1 MIQAEK
7 AHFPVRMMC
16 QALAVSR
23 SGFYAWSRRKPSPTR
38 GDDRLAV
45 EILAAHRAG
54 RGSYGS
60 PRVLRELRS
69 RGLRVGRH
77 RVARLMRE
85 QGLRGTPQRRFRITT
100 TNDPQLGVA
109 SNQLARRFDVE
120 KVGDVWASDLTYLWT
135 EEGWLYLA
143 VVLDLCSRHVVG
155 WALGKTLDTELPLR
169 ALAMAL
175 GQRTPARL
183 HHSDRGCQYAS
194 SVYRSVLRQHRMDCS
209 MSRCGNCWDN
219 APVESFFA
227 TLKREL
233 VYRSAWRTR
242 ADARTDVFDYIEV
255 FYNRTRRHSALD
267 YLSPAEFEEQRRA
280 A

>member
-1 MIQAEK
+1 M
-7 AHFPVRMMC
+7 
-16 QALAVSR
+16 
-23 SGFYAWSRRKPSPTR
+23 
-38 GDDRLAV
+38 
-45 EILAAHRAG
+45 
-54 RGSYGS
+54 
-60 PRVLRELRS
+60 
-69 RGLRVGRH
+69 
-77 RVARLMRE
+77 
-85 QGLRGTPQRRFRITT
+85 
-100 TNDPQLGVA
+100 A

-155 WALGKTLDTELPLR
+155 WSLGKTLDTELPLR
-169 ALAMAL
+169 ALTMAL
-175 GQRTPARL
+175 GQRTTPRL

-194 SVYRSVLRQHRMDCS
+194 SANRSLLRQHRIACS
-209 MSRCGNCWDN
+209 MSRCGDCWDN

-233 VYRSAWRTR
+233 AHRSAWRTR
-242 ADARTDVFDYIEV
+242 ADARADVFDYIEV

-267 YLSPAEFEEQRRA
+267 YLSPAAFEEQRRA

>member
-1 MIQAEK
+1 MEK

-16 QALAVSR
+16 EVLAVSR
-23 SGFYAWSRRKPSPTR
+23 SGFYAWSRRKPSPRR
-38 GDDRLAV
+38 GDEQLAV
-45 EILAAHRAG
+45 EIHAAHRAG

-60 PRVLRELRS
+60 PRVVRELRA

-77 RVARLMRE
+77 RVARVMRE
-85 QGLRGTPQRRFRITT
+85 QGLRGTPRRRFRVTT
-100 TNDPQLGVA
+100 ANDPSLGVA

-155 WALGKTLDTELPLR
+155 WSLGKTLDTELPLR
-169 ALAMAL
+169 ALTMAL
-175 GQRTPARL
+175 GQRTTPRL
-183 HHSDRGCQYAS
+183 HHSDCGCQYAS
-194 SVYRSVLRQHRMDCS
+194 SAYRSLLRQHRIACS
-209 MSRCGNCWDN
+209 MSRCGDCWDN

-233 VYRSAWRTR
+233 AHRSAWRTR
-242 ADARTDVFDYIEV
+242 ADARADVFDYIEV

-267 YLSPAEFEEQRRA
+267 YLSPAAFEEQRRA